1 MEKVNLNDKFA
12 LFEDHWNPKV
22 VGDLDDY
29 EIKLVKLQ
37 GEFVWHKHNN
47 EDELFLVVGGNL
59 DIEFRDRTINLS
71 EGEFLIVPNGIEHK
85 PHVWSECNVMLLSG
99 VASSILEMP
108 AVSSPLSNQR
118 GFEPWQMSMPV
129 SS

>member
-1 MEKVNLNDKFA
+1 VEKVNLNDKFA

-29 EIKLVKLQ
+29 EIKLVKLR
-37 GEFVWHKHNN
+37 GEFVWHKHDN

-71 EGEFLIVPNGIEHK
+71 QVEFNFIPNGIEHK
-85 PHVWSECNVMLLSG
+85 PHAWSEYNVMLFEWRG
-99 VASSILEMP
+99 VINNGDAGGEFTVKQP
-108 AVSSPLSNQR
+108 AR
-118 GFEPWQMSMPV
+118 I
-129 SS
+129 

>member
-37 GEFVWHKHNN
+37 GEFVGHKHNN

-85 PHVWSECNVMLLSG
+85 PHVWSECNVMLFERRG
-99 VASSILEMP
+99 VINTGDAGGEFTVKQP
-108 AVSSPLSNQR
+108 AR
-118 GFEPWQMSMPV
+118 I
-129 SS
+129 